1 LTSILS
7 FSPYRWG
14 IGGLGRGGDE
24 IATVIKTVIK
34 IEGTETIIIDVKMR
48 MVGTGILIVDILVNL
63 LTAVK
68 GILPMTFMFTTILQI
83 QINIRMVADVSIS
96 IL

>member
-1 LTSILS
+1 M
-7 FSPYRWG
+7 
-14 IGGLGRGGDE
+14 E
-24 IATVIKTVIK
+24 IATVIATVIETVTK